1 MALYAMGAIVGLSG
15 LFSVAKR
22 KTLMLQPAQLVH
34 LAKVLLDI
42 QGRCIEAFHSGGM
55 KGQQIRHELF
65 QQYLVSYQVRGLENG
80 IEHLLAVSLDG
91 TIDEAMHK
99 SVRSDLL
106 RLLAFVAR
114 IGRMGA
120 VYPFEAAGVRLSIA
134 RVLTIE
140 QSRKLQRSPQLC
152 PPAEQAAAL
161 FVASESE
168 AMNLQPRLP

>member
-1 MALYAMGAIVGLSG
+1 MGLYGAGSMGLSG

-34 LAKVLLDI
+34 LARVQLDI
-42 QGRCIEAFHSGGM
+42 QDRCIEAFHAGGA

-65 QQYLVSYQVRGLENG
+65 QQYLVSYQIRALENG

-91 TIDEAMHK
+91 TVDESLHR

-114 IGRMGA
+114 IGRLGA
-120 VYPFEAAGVRLSIA
+120 IYPFDAVGVRLSIS
-134 RVLTIE
+134 RVLTAE
-140 QSRKLQRSPQLC
+140 QSRRLQRKPELC
-152 PPAEQAAAL
+152 PPSQQAAAL